1 MIENLK
7 YLENFETIGQWVIDD
22 SRKSNKSVK
31 HLSLPGIR
39 ANIDKSKQNLK
50 DVIYIFKTKDRI
62 VYIGETSRELK
73 ERFYAYGYGFDIFKD
88 TDNRVKIGLTELL
101 KSGQVVDILIWKPET
116 IYTICGE
123 EILIPLSKPLEE
135 FLIKKISPISDI
147 INNKGIQKINKE
159 IIEKIFLDS
168 PESWGLRGD
177 PFLWEELKENMMNTS
192 DDLTYFNFKDTL
204 KKKINDLID
213 SKGEINES
221 GQIYF
226 SSYPQDGMSGGYI
239 SKEWWEENGIPTLIS
254 RLKTV
259 VNI

>member
-31 HLSLPGIR
+31 HLNLTGIR

-50 DVIYIFKTKDRI
+50 DVIYIFKTKNRI

-73 ERFYAYGYGFDIFKD
+73 ERLYAYGYGFDVLKD
-88 TDNRVKIGLTELL
+88 TDNRVKKGLTKLL
-101 KSGQVVDILIWKPET
+101 TSGQPVDILIWKPET
-116 IYTICGE
+116 LYTICGE
-123 EILIPLSKPLEE
+123 EVLIPLSKPLEE

-159 IIEKIFLDS
+159 IIEKLFLDH

-177 PFLWEELKENMMNTS
+177 PSLWEELKENMMNIS
-192 DDLTYFNFKDTL
+192 DDLTYFNFQETL
-204 KKKINDLID
+204 EKKLNDLIE
-213 SKGEINES
+213 SKGEINEN
-221 GQIYF
+221 GQIHF
-226 SSYPQDGMSGGYI
+226 NSYPQGGMSGGYI
-239 SKEWWEENGIPTLIS
+239 SKEWWEENGIPILVS
-254 RLKTV
+254 RLK
-259 VNI
+259 NGC